1 MSLPAS
7 SSNASGQKEKLNQS
21 PPVHED
27 GAGRRL
33 CMSSEKGTTVLG
45 FVNPHGQ
52 EVIRHTGKVGTD
64 HGQYVYELK
73 CKHCGHRYG
82 ANGSDIHER
91 KCPAC
96 QDGRP
101 GHAL

>member
-1 MSLPAS
+1 
-7 SSNASGQKEKLNQS
+7 
-21 PPVHED
+21 
-27 GAGRRL
+27 
-33 CMSSEKGTTVLG
+33 MSSDKGTTAPG

-52 EVIRHTGKVGTD
+52 EVIQTTGKAGTD

-73 CKHCGHRYG
+73 CQHCGLRYG

-96 QDGRP
+96 QGGRP
-101 GHAL
+101 GLALG